1 MQKNYK
7 LTNYGLLVLAM
18 LFMLAS
24 NSFADNKYGLKDKI
38 QDGVILHC
46 FDWKLSDIQ
55 AELPNIAKA
64 GFSAVQTSPVH
75 HNEKEAR
82 YGTWFISQTTLSL
95 AMVLAMPR
103 S

>member
-1 MQKNYK
+1 MQKKYK

-82 YGTWFISQTTLSL
+82 YGTWFISQTT
-95 AMVLAMPR
+95 
-103 S
+103 

>member
-64 GFSAVQTSPVH
+64 VSRLCKRRLFIITRRL
-75 HNEKEAR
+75 AR

-103 S
+103 P